1 MTLSIIHIHRDICE
15 DIKSIENDQLE
26 INNY

>member
-1 MTLSIIHIHRDICE
+1 MTLSIIHTQRDICE